1 MLIQAAWYTDGFMA
15 VYGTTE
21 PPPFRWFA
29 QEKEPPYANKPYK
42 AGADLIEYGRREY
55 RRLLNLYSECVEA
68 NSWPGYGIDSEDLEL
83 PGFAKR
89 VIDQELNDETLEIS
103 YAAE

>member
-1 MLIQAAWYTDGFMA
+1 MA